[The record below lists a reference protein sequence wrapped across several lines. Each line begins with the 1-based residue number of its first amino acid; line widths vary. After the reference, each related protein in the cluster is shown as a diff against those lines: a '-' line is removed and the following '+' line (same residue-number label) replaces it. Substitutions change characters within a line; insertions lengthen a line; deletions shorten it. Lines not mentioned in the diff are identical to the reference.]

1 MSVQKLLLQTLENMT
16 NDNFKTFK
24 WYLNLGIPKGH
35 APIPKSQLEGA
46 TREEAVTKMTESYG
60 QDKAVA
66 ITIEVLKEQGL
77 NGTAEELRNAYV
89 GEITTAPSGTSS
101 STNSSAVIPPAAPM
115 VSAQGGSVI
124 VAPTIQGGAT
134 GSWNITINKS

>member
-24 WYLNLGIPKGH
+24 WYLNLEIPRGH
-35 APIPKSQLEGA
+35 TPIPKSQLEGA
-46 TREEAVTKMTESYG
+46 TREEVVTKMTESYG

-89 GEITTAPSGTSS
+89 GEITPAPSGTSS
-101 STNSSAVIPPAAPM
+101 SANSSAVIPAPM